1 MLGDNSDDKSVFAA
15 SSVQAPQNVSKLGR
29 PAKVAVTGGMPM
41 AVPTIDPALLTMFDV
56 VRARDPDDLSGKLRV
71 TERVAKSS
79 RIYTYQLQ
87 DSALWRVR
95 FDQPIFT
102 LATRSVG
109 SILASYVDSSFATNV
124 SVDGDEGDL
133 FCFTTML
140 TGQTTLVQNGNS
152 TTAAD
157 NCGLAWRPSPSTRL
171 FMSDDNARTNAFF
184 KVADI
189 EGALEHMLDEN
200 LRQPLDF
207 DPNLDW
213 SSGLA
218 ASLKRQLDFVMHEF
232 QREDGVASNPVALAS
247 LTDLL
252 VSLVLR
258 GAPHNYASRL
268 DRGPYSA
275 VPAYVRRA
283 EDFMRA
289 NGVEPIR
296 MSQVA
301 AAAGCSLRTL
311 GAVFNHFRG
320 RTPLGALHAIR
331 LDLARDELTLGTSG
345 ATVTAVARRY
355 GFTNATRFANAFCR
369 RFGETPSEAARRASV
384 RGTLVPPCPAN
395 GTQRSALK
403 APAPRS

>member
-1 MLGDNSDDKSVFAA
+1 MAA
-15 SSVQAPQNVSKLGR
+15 
-29 PAKVAVTGGMPM
+29 T
-41 AVPTIDPALLTMFDV
+41 TIDPALLAMFDL
-56 VRARDPDDLSGKLRV
+56 VRARDPEDLSGRLRV
-71 TERVAKSS
+71 NERVAKSS

-87 DSALWRVR
+87 DAALWNKR

-102 LATRSVG
+102 LATRSAG
-109 SILASYVDSSFATNV
+109 SILASYVVSSFATDV

-140 TGQTTLVQNGNS
+140 TGHTTLVQKGHS

-157 NCGLAWRPSPSTRL
+157 NCGLAWRPGPSTRL
-171 FMSDDNARTNAFF
+171 FISDDNARTNVFF

-189 EGALEHMLDEN
+189 EDALEHMLDED

-247 LTDLL
+247 VTDLL

-258 GAPHNYASRL
+258 GAPHNYSSRL
-268 DRGPYSA
+268 ARSSSCA

-283 EDFMRA
+283 EDFMRTNA
-289 NGVEPIR
+289 AEPIR
-296 MSQVA
+296 MTHVA

-311 GAVFNHFRG
+311 ETVFNHFRG
-320 RTPLGALHAIR
+320 RPPLGVLHAIR
-331 LDLARDELTLGTSG
+331 LDLAHDELALGAS
-345 ATVTAVARRY
+345 VTATARRY
-355 GFTNATRFANAFCR
+355 GFTNSTRFANAYRR
-369 RFGETPSEAARRASV
+369 RFGEAPSETARRSSV
-384 RGTLVPPCPAN
+384 HVKLARIPPFA
-395 GTQRSALK
+395 QL
-403 APAPRS
+403 